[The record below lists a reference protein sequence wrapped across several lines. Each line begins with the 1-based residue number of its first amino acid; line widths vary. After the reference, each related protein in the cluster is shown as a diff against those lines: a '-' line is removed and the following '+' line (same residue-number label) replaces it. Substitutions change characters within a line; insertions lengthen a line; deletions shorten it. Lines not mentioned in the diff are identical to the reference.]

1 MTINNAIPRHTPMKM
16 NKAQLLALLL
26 KPSEKKD
33 FELYLGNNRKPS
45 MLRLFRAIIDNTID
59 PDDRYTIAF
68 EEPYSEK
75 KDYLLRNEL
84 RHLSNE
90 LTKYIIQRELLTTT
104 PDHAQTKNI
113 LYLSALLQRGSYKLY
128 TTEAQ
133 RLIKDATN
141 KGDHNLLYQL
151 LDQYFDHVQLQMET
165 TIETYHQLLNTIDN
179 ALEAAEQHFSAAY
192 IGLWRKR
199 VFVQRTLK
207 AIEGQGDIDIP
218 LPVSIDWQQQTD
230 PYLVYNIQVIE
241 ATKENGATKIV
252 LLKKASELIDLV
264 VHPSFDKDR
273 EHALTAASI
282 ALEYFLIGQ
291 LEESLPYHHKALS
304 YKGTVDNDR
313 MQAFLFNYLA
323 TLMRL
328 EKYTDAID
336 LIDEHGSLWLK
347 SARLKDRTLCMKAM
361 CHIFLSN
368 ADAAYELI
376 PTSRRDSGIDHY
388 YYYRVIQIIVYYMRG
403 DLLLAINETDNFLDT
418 IHYRSIDDDTKDLV
432 LLIKRFLKL
441 ENERPALDNQT
452 YNTRINELT
461 EQYTEVLASK
471 VNPHNSLLYKWLG
484 KILQPKG

>member
-1 MTINNAIPRHTPMKM
+1 MKM
-16 NKAQLLALLL
+16 NKAQLLVLLL

-33 FELYLGNNRKPS
+33 FELYLSQSRKPS
-45 MLRLFRAIIDNTID
+45 MLRLFNTIGDNSID
-59 PDDRYTIAF
+59 PTDWYTITF
-68 EEPYSEK
+68 KEPYSEK

-90 LTKYIIQRELLTTT
+90 LTKFIIQREL
-104 PDHAQTKNI
+104 QTNAAEHTSTKTI
-113 LYLSALLQRGSYKLY
+113 LYLSALLQRGGHKLY

-133 RLIKDATN
+133 RLIKDATD
-141 KGDHNLLYQL
+141 KGDHHLLYQL

-165 TIETYHQLLNTIDN
+165 TTETYHQLLNTIDN

-192 IGLWRKR
+192 ISLWRKR

-207 AIEGQGDIDIP
+207 AIEGQGGIDTP
-218 LPVSIDWQQQTD
+218 LPISIDWQQQTD
-230 PYLVYNIQVIE
+230 LYLVYNIQVIE
-241 ATKENGATKIV
+241 ATKESGSTKIA
-252 LLKKASELIDLV
+252 LLKKASELIDKV

-282 ALEYFLIGQ
+282 ALEYFLIGK
-291 LEESLPYHHKALS
+291 LEDSLPYHHKALS
-304 YKGTVDNDR
+304 FKGTVDNDR

-328 EKYTDAID
+328 ERYSNAID
-336 LIDEHGSLWLK
+336 LIEEHGSLWLK
-347 SARLKDRTLCMKAM
+347 SPRLKDRTLCMKAM
-361 CHIFLSN
+361 CHIFLGD
-368 ADAAYELI
+368 ADAAYDLI
-376 PTSRRDSGIDHY
+376 PTSRRNSGIDHY
-388 YYYRVIQIIVYYMRG
+388 YYYRVIQIIVYFMRG

-432 LLIKRFLKL
+432 ILIKRFLKL
-441 ENERPALDNQT
+441 ENERLALDTQT

-461 EQYTEVLASK
+461 EQYTEVLTSK

-484 KILQPKG
+484 KILQPNN